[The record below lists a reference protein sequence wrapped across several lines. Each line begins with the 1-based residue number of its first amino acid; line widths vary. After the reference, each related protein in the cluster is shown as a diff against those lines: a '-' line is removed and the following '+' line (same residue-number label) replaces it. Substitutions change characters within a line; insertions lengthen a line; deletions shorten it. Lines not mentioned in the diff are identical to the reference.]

1 MGNKITTSKKKDFI
15 RLISYNIMTKYSSPL
30 KISKISKYLN
40 DILEDEAII
49 CLQNLYHD
57 KSIDN
62 INDIIKNNKNI
73 IKGDKNGLY
82 TISNLKLHSNKNYI
96 FNDNIATQLEGLN
109 KGIIITNYIIKDRI
123 LSIYNVSLQND
134 IDTVLIT
141 KKDRQEQ
148 MKQLKEIVKNNKIKN
163 HYGIH
168 ILVGNFNI
176 DPNTDEYNIIKNN
189 FIDISKLAK
198 NKEITNNTIKKKDDY
213 ILLFIDLNYYKKEK
227 YKITYKVKKLEYSC
241 HYPIQIK
248 IKF

>member
-109 KGIIITNYIIKDRI
+109 KGIIITNYI
-123 LSIYNVSLQND
+123 
-134 IDTVLIT
+134 
-141 KKDRQEQ
+141 
-148 MKQLKEIVKNNKIKN
+148 
-163 HYGIH
+163 
-168 ILVGNFNI
+168 
-176 DPNTDEYNIIKNN
+176 
-189 FIDISKLAK
+189 
-198 NKEITNNTIKKKDDY
+198 
-213 ILLFIDLNYYKKEK
+213 
-227 YKITYKVKKLEYSC
+227 
-241 HYPIQIK
+241 
-248 IKF
+248 